1 MQWFPM
7 ETLDLGALDM
17 GLIVCYLL
25 AVGLLGLWFS
35 RGVKTGKDFF
45 SRRTL
50 PALVGSGTVSGRFRH
65 RSKRHDR
72 LGWGWISLRSG
83 DDEF

>member
-1 MQWFPM
+1 M
-7 ETLDLGALDM
+7 ETLDLGALDL

-50 PALVGSGTVSGRFRH
+50 LALVGSGSVSGCFRH
-65 RSKRHDR
+65 RSQGHDR
-72 LGWGWISLRSG
+72 VGRGWISLRSG

>member
-1 MQWFPM
+1 M
-7 ETLDLGALDM
+7 ETLDLGALDL

-45 SRRTL
+45 SQDAPCLGGQRVCLWSFPTSEPRT
-50 PALVGSGTVSGRFRH
+50 
-65 RSKRHDR
+65 
-72 LGWGWISLRSG
+72 
-83 DDEF
+83 